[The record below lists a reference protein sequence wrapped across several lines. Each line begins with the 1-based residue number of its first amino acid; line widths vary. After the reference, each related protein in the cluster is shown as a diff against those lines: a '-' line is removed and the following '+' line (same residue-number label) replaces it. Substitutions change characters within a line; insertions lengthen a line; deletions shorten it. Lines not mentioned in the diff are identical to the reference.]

1 MKKCLMNVVTLDI
14 NPENKPDIVADA
26 EDMKVVGDKSFDV
39 VYSCHF
45 LEHVY
50 NPEKVLRE
58 CNRILKPKR
67 ILFFIVPV
75 VPLNR
80 LWKDGDKYN
89 LHQHSFTRE
98 NIENLLKRTGFE
110 LIEFHYRLWI
120 KPKFLERFLGNLLRK
135 GDIFFI
141 ARKV

>member
-1 MKKCLMNVVTLDI
+1 MKKYLMNVVTLDI

-26 EDMKVVGDKSFDV
+26 EDMKITVADAKDMKVISDKSFDV

-50 NPEKVLRE
+50 NPEKVLKE
-58 CNRILKPKR
+58 CNRILKPSG

-80 LWKDGDKYN
+80 LWKDGD
-89 LHQHSFTRE
+89 E
-98 NIENLLKRTGFE
+98 
-110 LIEFHYRLWI
+110 
-120 KPKFLERFLGNLLRK
+120 
-135 GDIFFI
+135 
-141 ARKV
+141 